1 MCGAISGSM
10 PPVFNNITAI
20 RLYAVGGIAFGTQ
33 ETLMSKFNTL
43 RRVAI
48 GCAVLAG
55 ALSAQANQKVCVYD
69 IVGTN
74 GDVFNLAKDYAIAM
88 QKAGASIELKG
99 YVDERVA
106 TEDFRTGQC
115 DAVIATG
122 FRTRQFN
129 QVAGSLDSLGS
140 TTIVREGKIDIPAT
154 YEAVRK
160 VIQVFSSAAAA
171 KDMVSGNYEV
181 AGIIPGGAA
190 YPIINDRKIDTVE
203 ELAGKKIAAF
213 DYDKAQAVMI
223 QKIGAQ
229 PVSADITNFAT
240 KFNNGSVDMIG
251 APALAY
257 KPLELYKGIGT
268 KGAVSRFPLL
278 VLTFQVIVNKSKF
291 PDGFGQK
298 SREYWVSQY
307 DRALDLIKKAEASI
321 PADKWMDLAPENSVK
336 YTLMLRES
344 RIDIANQGLY
354 SKRGL
359 KIIKKVRCSINPS
372 DSECATQAEL
382 DWN

>member
-1 MCGAISGSM
+1 
-10 PPVFNNITAI
+10 
-20 RLYAVGGIAFGTQ
+20 
-33 ETLMSKFNTL
+33 MSKFKTL
-43 RRVAI
+43 RRVAF

-55 ALSAQANQKVCVYD
+55 AMSAQANQKVCVYD

-74 GDVFNLAKDYAIAM
+74 GDVFNLSKDYAIAM

-160 VIQVFSSAAAA
+160 VIQVFSSPAAA

-203 ELAGKKIAAF
+203 ELAG
-213 DYDKAQAVMI
+213 
-223 QKIGAQ
+223 
-229 PVSADITNFAT
+229 
-240 KFNNGSVDMIG
+240 
-251 APALAY
+251 
-257 KPLELYKGIGT
+257 
-268 KGAVSRFPLL
+268 
-278 VLTFQVIVNKSKF
+278 
-291 PDGFGQK
+291 
-298 SREYWVSQY
+298 
-307 DRALDLIKKAEASI
+307 
-321 PADKWMDLAPENSVK
+321 
-336 YTLMLRES
+336 
-344 RIDIANQGLY
+344 
-354 SKRGL
+354 
-359 KIIKKVRCSINPS
+359 
-372 DSECATQAEL
+372 
-382 DWN
+382 